1 MTSYILLV
9 AAVILLCLSLN
20 KMSNKLGIPM
30 LLAYILL
37 GMMFG
42 TDGILKI
49 PFDNFMI
56 AEQICTVSLIFIM
69 FYGGFGTNWKQAK
82 PVAGKAVLLST
93 VGVILTAVTTGAF
106 CHFILKMDFWES
118 MLIGSVISSTDAAS
132 VFSILRSK
140 RLNLKNNT
148 ASMLEVESGSNDPC
162 SYMLTVII
170 LTIMSGK
177 LSGSSLVVMIFSQII
192 FGILVGVVVAF
203 AAAFILKKVNF
214 ATDGF
219 DTIFVFSMALVS
231 YAGASMINGNGYLA
245 AYIAG
250 IILGNSPLHHKK
262 SLVHFFDGITGL
274 MQMLIFFLLGLLAYP
289 SQLPKIL
296 PIALAIAVFLTFVAR
311 PISVFAI
318 LTPFRCPVKQQ
329 LLVSWAG
336 LRGAASIVFAIM
348 ATVSP
353 AYTKNDL
360 FHIVIFIVLFSISI
374 QGTLLG
380 LVAKKLDMIDENG
393 NVMKTF
399 SDYSDEMP
407 VEFVKISI
415 KEGHPWENR
424 KIKDLT
430 SLPDL
435 LLVLILRGEERII
448 PNGNTVVLAGDKIVL
463 SALSP
468 EENLGI
474 CLTEIPIEKDSK
486 WIGKPLSKIKLG
498 EEKLVLVL
506 KRNEKVVIPNGNT
519 VIRENDVLVIS
530 QL

>member
-49 PFDNFMI
+49 PFDNFTI

-132 VFSILRSK
+132 VFSILRSR

-170 LTIMSGK
+170 LTIMSGE

-192 FGILVGVVVAF
+192 FGILVGVVVAL

-250 IILGNSPLHHKK
+250 IILGNTPLHHKK

-274 MQMLIFFLLGLLAYP
+274 MQMLIFFLLGLP

-311 PISVFAI
+311 PVSVFAI
-318 LTPFRCPVKQQ
+318 LMPFRCPVKQQ

-415 KEGHPWENR
+415 KAGHPWENR

-486 WIGKPLSKIKLG
+486 WIGKPLSRIKLG

>member
-49 PFDNFMI
+49 PFDNFTI

-132 VFSILRSK
+132 VFSILRSR

-170 LTIMSGK
+170 LTIMSGE

-192 FGILVGVVVAF
+192 FGILVGVVVAL

-250 IILGNSPLHHKK
+250 IILGNTPLHHKK

-311 PISVFAI
+311 PVSVFVI
-318 LTPFRCPVKQQ
+318 LMPFRCPVKQQ

-415 KEGHPWENR
+415 KAGHPWENR
-424 KIKDLT
+424 RIKDLT

-486 WIGKPLSKIKLG
+486 WIGKPLSRIKLG

>member
-49 PFDNFMI
+49 PFDNFTI

-170 LTIMSGK
+170 LTIMSGE

-192 FGILVGVVVAF
+192 FGILVGVVVAL

-250 IILGNSPLHHKK
+250 IILGNTPLHHKK

-311 PISVFAI
+311 SVSVFAI
-318 LTPFRCPVKQQ
+318 LMPFRCPVKQQ

-415 KEGHPWENR
+415 KAGHPWENR
-424 KIKDLT
+424 RIKDLT

-486 WIGKPLSKIKLG
+486 WIGKPLSRIKLG

>member
-49 PFDNFMI
+49 PFDNFTI

-132 VFSILRSK
+132 VFSILRSR

-170 LTIMSGK
+170 LTIMSGE
-177 LSGSSLVVMIFSQII
+177 LSGFSLVVMIFSQIT
-192 FGILVGVVVAF
+192 FGILVGVVVAL

-250 IILGNSPLHHKK
+250 IILGNTPLHHKN
-262 SLVHFFDGITGL
+262 HWCIFDGITGL

-311 PISVFAI
+311 PVSVFAI
-318 LTPFRCPVKQQ
+318 LMPFRCPVKQQ

-415 KEGHPWENR
+415 KAGHPWENR

-486 WIGKPLSKIKLG
+486 WIGKPLSRIKLG

>member
-49 PFDNFMI
+49 PFDNFTI

-106 CHFILKMDFWES
+106 CHFILRMDFWES

-170 LTIMSGK
+170 LTIMRGE

-192 FGILVGVVVAF
+192 FGILVGVVVAL

-250 IILGNSPLHHKK
+250 IILGNTPLHHKK

-311 PISVFAI
+311 PVSIFAI
-318 LTPFRCPVKQQ
+318 LMPFRCPVKQQ

-415 KEGHPWENR
+415 KAGHPWENR
-424 KIKDLT
+424 RIKDLT

-486 WIGKPLSKIKLG
+486 WIGKPLSRIKLG

>member
-49 PFDNFMI
+49 PFDNFTI

-132 VFSILRSK
+132 VFSILRSR

-170 LTIMSGK
+170 LTIMSGE
-177 LSGSSLVVMIFSQII
+177 LSGFSLVVMIFSQIT
-192 FGILVGVVVAF
+192 FGILVGVVVAL

-250 IILGNSPLHHKK
+250 IILGNTPLHHKK

-311 PISVFAI
+311 PVSVFAI
-318 LTPFRCPVKQQ
+318 LMPFRCPVKQQ

-415 KEGHPWENR
+415 KAGHPWENR

-486 WIGKPLSKIKLG
+486 WIGKPLSRIELG

>member
-49 PFDNFMI
+49 PFDNFTI

-132 VFSILRSK
+132 VFSILRSR

-170 LTIMSGK
+170 LTIMSGE

-192 FGILVGVVVAF
+192 FGILVGVVVAL

-250 IILGNSPLHHKK
+250 IILGNTPLHHKK

-311 PISVFAI
+311 PVSVFAI
-318 LTPFRCPVKQQ
+318 LMPFRCPVKQQ

-380 LVAKKLDMIDENG
+380 LVAKKLDMIDERPYFPAG
-393 NVMKTF
+393 FITGTDSKRRGAYHSKWQHGSACRRQDCLKCF
-399 SDYSDEMP
+399 ISGRKSWHLSDRNP
-407 VEFVKISI
+407 
-415 KEGHPWENR
+415 NR
-424 KIKDLT
+424 KRQQVDWKA
-430 SLPDL
+430 
-435 LLVLILRGEERII
+435 II
-448 PNGNTVVLAGDKIVL
+448 QNKTGRREAG
-463 SALSP
+463 S
-468 EENLGI
+468 
-474 CLTEIPIEKDSK
+474 CSK
-486 WIGKPLSKIKLG
+486 A
-498 EEKLVLVL
+498 E
-506 KRNEKVVIPNGNT
+506 
-519 VIRENDVLVIS
+519 
-530 QL
+530 

>member
-49 PFDNFMI
+49 PFDNFTI

-93 VGVILTAVTTGAF
+93 VGVILTAVTTGAI

-170 LTIMSGK
+170 LTIMSGE

-192 FGILVGVVVAF
+192 FGILVGVVVAL

-250 IILGNSPLHHKK
+250 IILGNTPLHHKK

-311 PISVFAI
+311 PVSVFAI
-318 LTPFRCPVKQQ
+318 LMPFRCPVKQQ

-415 KEGHPWENR
+415 KAGHPWENR
-424 KIKDLT
+424 RIKDLT

-486 WIGKPLSKIKLG
+486 WIGKPLSRIKLG

>member
-49 PFDNFMI
+49 PFDNFTI

-132 VFSILRSK
+132 VFSILRSR

-170 LTIMSGK
+170 LTIMSGE
-177 LSGSSLVVMIFSQII
+177 LSGFSLVVMIFSQIT
-192 FGILVGVVVAF
+192 FGILVGVVVAL

-231 YAGASMINGNGYLA
+231 YAGASMILGTGYLA

-250 IILGNSPLHHKK
+250 IILGNTPLHHKK

-311 PISVFAI
+311 PASVFAI
-318 LTPFRCPVKQQ
+318 LMPFRCPVKQQ

-415 KEGHPWENR
+415 KAGHPWENR

-486 WIGKPLSKIKLG
+486 WIGKPLSRIKLG

>member
-49 PFDNFMI
+49 PFDNFTI

-106 CHFILKMDFWES
+106 CHFILKMDFWKS

-132 VFSILRSK
+132 VFSILRSR

-170 LTIMSGK
+170 LTIMSGE

-192 FGILVGVVVAF
+192 FGILVGVVV
-203 AAAFILKKVNF
+203 
-214 ATDGF
+214 
-219 DTIFVFSMALVS
+219 ALVS

-250 IILGNSPLHHKK
+250 IILGNTPLHHKK

-311 PISVFAI
+311 PVSVFAI
-318 LTPFRCPVKQQ
+318 LMPFRCPVKQQ

-415 KEGHPWENR
+415 KAGHPWENR
-424 KIKDLT
+424 KIKDLA

-486 WIGKPLSKIKLG
+486 WIGKPLSRIKLG

>member
-49 PFDNFMI
+49 PFDNFTI

-170 LTIMSGK
+170 LTIMSGE

-192 FGILVGVVVAF
+192 FGILVGVVVAL

-250 IILGNSPLHHKK
+250 IILGNTPLHHKK

-311 PISVFAI
+311 PVSVFAI
-318 LTPFRCPVKQQ
+318 LMPFRCPVKQQ

-415 KEGHPWENR
+415 KAGHPWENR
-424 KIKDLT
+424 RIKDLT

-486 WIGKPLSKIKLG
+486 WIGKPLSRIKLG

>member
-49 PFDNFMI
+49 PFDNFTI

-132 VFSILRSK
+132 VFSILRSR

-170 LTIMSGK
+170 LTIMSGE
-177 LSGSSLVVMIFSQII
+177 LSGSSLVVMIFSQIT
-192 FGILVGVVVAF
+192 FGILVGVVVAL

-250 IILGNSPLHHKK
+250 IILGNTPLHHKK

-311 PISVFAI
+311 PVSVFAI
-318 LTPFRCPVKQQ
+318 LMPFRYPVKQQ

-415 KEGHPWENR
+415 KAGHPWENR

-486 WIGKPLSKIKLG
+486 WIGKPLSRIKLG

>member
-49 PFDNFMI
+49 PFDNFTI

-106 CHFILKMDFWES
+106 CHFILRMDFWES

-170 LTIMSGK
+170 LTIMSGE

-192 FGILVGVVVAF
+192 FGILVGVVVAL
-203 AAAFILKKVNF
+203 AAAFILKKANF

-250 IILGNSPLHHKK
+250 IILGNTPLHHKK

-311 PISVFAI
+311 PVSVFAI
-318 LTPFRCPVKQQ
+318 LMPFRCPVKQQ

-415 KEGHPWENR
+415 KAGHPWENR
-424 KIKDLT
+424 RIKDLT

-486 WIGKPLSKIKLG
+486 WIGKPLSRIKLG

>member
-49 PFDNFMI
+49 PFDNFTI

-106 CHFILKMDFWES
+106 CHFILKMAFWES

-132 VFSILRSK
+132 VFSILRSR

-170 LTIMSGK
+170 LIIMSGE
-177 LSGSSLVVMIFSQII
+177 LSGFSLVVMIFSQIT
-192 FGILVGVVVAF
+192 FGILVGVVVAL

-250 IILGNSPLHHKK
+250 IILGNTPLHHKK

-296 PIALAIAVFLTFVAR
+296 PIALALAVFLTFVAR
-311 PISVFAI
+311 QVSVFAI
-318 LTPFRCPVKQQ
+318 LMPFRCPVKQQ

-415 KEGHPWENR
+415 KAGHPWENR

-486 WIGKPLSKIKLG
+486 WIGKPLSRIKLG

>member
-49 PFDNFMI
+49 PFDNFTI

-132 VFSILRSK
+132 VFSILRSR

-170 LTIMSGK
+170 LTIMSGE

-192 FGILVGVVVAF
+192 FGILVGVVVAL

-250 IILGNSPLHHKK
+250 IILGNTPLHHKK

-311 PISVFAI
+311 PVSVFAI
-318 LTPFRCPVKQQ
+318 LMPFRCPVKQQ

-415 KEGHPWENR
+415 KAGHPWENR

-486 WIGKPLSKIKLG
+486 WIGKPLSRIKLG

-506 KRNEKVVIPNGNT
+506 KRNEMVVMPNGNT

>member
-49 PFDNFMI
+49 PFDNFTI

-118 MLIGSVISSTDAAS
+118 MLVGSVISSTDAAS

-170 LTIMSGK
+170 LTIMSGE

-192 FGILVGVVVAF
+192 FGILVGVVVAL

-250 IILGNSPLHHKK
+250 IILGNTPLHHKK

-311 PISVFAI
+311 PVSVFAI
-318 LTPFRCPVKQQ
+318 LMPFRCPVKQQ

-415 KEGHPWENR
+415 KAGHPWENR
-424 KIKDLT
+424 RIKDLT

-486 WIGKPLSKIKLG
+486 WIGKPLSRIKLG
-498 EEKLVLVL
+498 EGKLVLVL

>member
-49 PFDNFMI
+49 PFDNFTI

-106 CHFILKMDFWES
+106 CHFILRMDFWES

-170 LTIMSGK
+170 LTIMSGE

-192 FGILVGVVVAF
+192 FGILVGVVVAL

-250 IILGNSPLHHKK
+250 IILGNTPLHHKK

-311 PISVFAI
+311 SVSVFAI
-318 LTPFRCPVKQQ
+318 LMPFRCPVKQQ

-415 KEGHPWENR
+415 KAGHPWENR
-424 KIKDLT
+424 RIKDLT

-486 WIGKPLSKIKLG
+486 WIGKPLSRIKLG

>member
-49 PFDNFMI
+49 PFDNFTI

-106 CHFILKMDFWES
+106 CHFILKMAFWES

-132 VFSILRSK
+132 VFSILRSR

-170 LTIMSGK
+170 LTIMSGE

-192 FGILVGVVVAF
+192 FGILVGVVVAL

-250 IILGNSPLHHKK
+250 IILGNTPLHHKK

-311 PISVFAI
+311 PVSVFAI
-318 LTPFRCPVKQQ
+318 LMPFRCPVKQQ
-329 LLVSWAG
+329 LLVSLAG

-415 KEGHPWENR
+415 KAGHPWENR

-486 WIGKPLSKIKLG
+486 WIGKPLSRIKLG

>member
-49 PFDNFMI
+49 PFDNFTI

-106 CHFILKMDFWES
+106 CHFILRMDFWES

-170 LTIMSGK
+170 LTIMSGE

-192 FGILVGVVVAF
+192 FGILVGVVVAL

-250 IILGNSPLHHKK
+250 IILGNTPLHHKK

-311 PISVFAI
+311 PVSVFAI
-318 LTPFRCPVKQQ
+318 LMPFRCPVKQQ

-415 KEGHPWENR
+415 KAGHPWENR
-424 KIKDLT
+424 RIKDLT

-448 PNGNTVVLAGDKIVL
+448 PNGNTVVLARDKIVL

-486 WIGKPLSKIKLG
+486 WIGKPLSRIKLG

>member
-49 PFDNFMI
+49 PFDNFTI

-106 CHFILKMDFWES
+106 CHFILRMDFWES

-170 LTIMSGK
+170 LTIMSGE

-192 FGILVGVVVAF
+192 FGILVGVVVAL

-250 IILGNSPLHHKK
+250 IILGNTPLHHKK
-262 SLVHFFDGITGL
+262 SLVHFFDGNTGL

-311 PISVFAI
+311 PVSVFAI
-318 LTPFRCPVKQQ
+318 LMPFRCPVKQQ

-415 KEGHPWENR
+415 KAGHPWENR

-486 WIGKPLSKIKLG
+486 WIGKPLSRIKLG

>member
-49 PFDNFMI
+49 PFDNFTI

-170 LTIMSGK
+170 LTIMSGE

-192 FGILVGVVVAF
+192 FGILVGVVVAL

-250 IILGNSPLHHKK
+250 IILGNTLLHHKK

-311 PISVFAI
+311 PVSVFAI
-318 LTPFRCPVKQQ
+318 LMPFRCPVKQQ

-415 KEGHPWENR
+415 KAGHPWENR
-424 KIKDLT
+424 RIKDLT

-486 WIGKPLSKIKLG
+486 WIGKPLSRIKLG

>member
-49 PFDNFMI
+49 PFDNFTI

-170 LTIMSGK
+170 LTIMSGE

-192 FGILVGVVVAF
+192 FGILVGVVVAL

-250 IILGNSPLHHKK
+250 IILGNTPLHHKK

-311 PISVFAI
+311 PVSVFAI
-318 LTPFRCPVKQQ
+318 LMPFRCPVKQQ

-415 KEGHPWENR
+415 KAGHPWENR
-424 KIKDLT
+424 RIKDLT

-448 PNGNTVVLAGDKIVL
+448 PNGNTVVFAGDKIVL

-486 WIGKPLSKIKLG
+486 WIGKPLSRIKLG

>member
-49 PFDNFMI
+49 PFDNFTI

-132 VFSILRSK
+132 VFSILRSR

-170 LTIMSGK
+170 LTIMSGE
-177 LSGSSLVVMIFSQII
+177 LSGFSLVVMIFSQIT
-192 FGILVGVVVAF
+192 FGILVGVVVAL

-231 YAGASMINGNGYLA
+231 YAGAAMINGNGYLA

-250 IILGNSPLHHKK
+250 IILGNTPLHHKK

-311 PISVFAI
+311 PVSVFAI
-318 LTPFRCPVKQQ
+318 LMPFRCPVKQQ

-415 KEGHPWENR
+415 KAGHPWENR
-424 KIKDLT
+424 KIKDLA

-486 WIGKPLSKIKLG
+486 WIGKPLSRIKLG

>member
-49 PFDNFMI
+49 PFDNFTI

-69 FYGGFGTNWKQAK
+69 FYGGFGINWKQAK

-132 VFSILRSK
+132 VFSILRSR

-170 LTIMSGK
+170 LTIMSGE

-192 FGILVGVVVAF
+192 FGILVGVVVAL

-250 IILGNSPLHHKK
+250 IILGNTPLHHKK

-311 PISVFAI
+311 PVSVFAI
-318 LTPFRCPVKQQ
+318 LMPFRCPVKQQ

-415 KEGHPWENR
+415 KAGHPWENR

-486 WIGKPLSKIKLG
+486 WIGKPLSRIKLG

>member
-49 PFDNFMI
+49 PFDNFTI

-170 LTIMSGK
+170 LTIMSGE
-177 LSGSSLVVMIFSQII
+177 LSGSSLVIMIFSQII
-192 FGILVGVVVAF
+192 FGILVGVVVAL

-250 IILGNSPLHHKK
+250 IILGNTPLHHKK

-311 PISVFAI
+311 PVSVFAI
-318 LTPFRCPVKQQ
+318 LMPFRCPVKQQ

-380 LVAKKLDMIDENG
+380 LVAKKLAMIDENG

-415 KEGHPWENR
+415 KAGHPWENR

-486 WIGKPLSKIKLG
+486 WIGKPLSRIKLG

>member
-49 PFDNFMI
+49 PFDNFTI

-132 VFSILRSK
+132 VFSILRSR

-170 LTIMSGK
+170 LTVMSGE
-177 LSGSSLVVMIFSQII
+177 LSGFSLVVMIFSQIT
-192 FGILVGVVVAF
+192 FGILVGVVVAL

-250 IILGNSPLHHKK
+250 IILGNTPLHHKK

-311 PISVFAI
+311 PVSVFAI
-318 LTPFRCPVKQQ
+318 LMPFRCPVKQQ

-415 KEGHPWENR
+415 KAGHPWENR

-486 WIGKPLSKIKLG
+486 WIGKPLSRIKLG

>member
-49 PFDNFMI
+49 PFDNFTI

-170 LTIMSGK
+170 LTIMSGE

-192 FGILVGVVVAF
+192 FGILVGVVVAL

-250 IILGNSPLHHKK
+250 IILGNTPLHHKK

-311 PISVFAI
+311 PVSVFAI
-318 LTPFRCPVKQQ
+318 LMPFRCPVKQQ

-424 KIKDLT
+424 RIKDLT

-486 WIGKPLSKIKLG
+486 WIGKPLSRIKLG

>member
-49 PFDNFMI
+49 PFDNFTI

-132 VFSILRSK
+132 VFSILRSR

-192 FGILVGVVVAF
+192 FGILVGVVVAL

-250 IILGNSPLHHKK
+250 IILGNTPLHHKK

-311 PISVFAI
+311 PVSVFAI
-318 LTPFRCPVKQQ
+318 LMPFRCPVKQQ

-415 KEGHPWENR
+415 KAGHPWENR

-486 WIGKPLSKIKLG
+486 WIGKPLSRIKLG

-519 VIRENDVLVIS
+519 MIRENDVLVIS

>member
-49 PFDNFMI
+49 PFDNFTI

-106 CHFILKMDFWES
+106 CHFILRMDFWES

-170 LTIMSGK
+170 LTIMSGE

-192 FGILVGVVVAF
+192 FGILVGVVVAL

-250 IILGNSPLHHKK
+250 IILGNTPLHHKK

-296 PIALAIAVFLTFVAR
+296 PIALVIAVFLTFVAR
-311 PISVFAI
+311 PVSVFAI
-318 LTPFRCPVKQQ
+318 LMPFRCPVKQQ

-415 KEGHPWENR
+415 KAGHPWENR
-424 KIKDLT
+424 RIKDLT

-486 WIGKPLSKIKLG
+486 WIGKPLSRIKLG

>member
-20 KMSNKLGIPM
+20 KMSDKLGIPM

-49 PFDNFMI
+49 PFDNFTI

-132 VFSILRSK
+132 VFSILRSR

-170 LTIMSGK
+170 LTIMSGE

-192 FGILVGVVVAF
+192 FGILVGVVVAL

-250 IILGNSPLHHKK
+250 IILGNTPLHHKK

-311 PISVFAI
+311 PVSVFAI
-318 LTPFRCPVKQQ
+318 LMPFRCPVKQQ

-415 KEGHPWENR
+415 KAGHPWENR

-486 WIGKPLSKIKLG
+486 WIGKPLSRIKLG

>member
-49 PFDNFMI
+49 PFDNFTI

-132 VFSILRSK
+132 VFSILRSR

-170 LTIMSGK
+170 LTIMSGE

-192 FGILVGVVVAF
+192 FGILVGGVVAL

-250 IILGNSPLHHKK
+250 IILGNTPLHHKK

-311 PISVFAI
+311 PVSVFAI
-318 LTPFRCPVKQQ
+318 LMPFRCPVKQQ

-415 KEGHPWENR
+415 KAGHPWENR
-424 KIKDLT
+424 RIKDLT

-448 PNGNTVVLAGDKIVL
+448 PNGSTVVLAGDKIVL

-486 WIGKPLSKIKLG
+486 WIGKPLSRIKLG

>member
-49 PFDNFMI
+49 PFDNFTI

-118 MLIGSVISSTDAAS
+118 MLIGAVISSTDAAS
-132 VFSILRSK
+132 VFSILRSR

-170 LTIMSGK
+170 LTIMSGE

-192 FGILVGVVVAF
+192 FGILVGVVVAL

-250 IILGNSPLHHKK
+250 IILGNTPLHHKK

-311 PISVFAI
+311 PVSVFAI
-318 LTPFRCPVKQQ
+318 LMPFRCPVKQQ

-415 KEGHPWENR
+415 KAGHPWENR

-486 WIGKPLSKIKLG
+486 WIGKPLSRIKLG

>member
-49 PFDNFMI
+49 PFDNFTI

-106 CHFILKMDFWES
+106 CHFILKMDFCES

-132 VFSILRSK
+132 VFSILRSR

-170 LTIMSGK
+170 LTIMSGE
-177 LSGSSLVVMIFSQII
+177 LSGFSLVVMIFSQIT
-192 FGILVGVVVAF
+192 FGILVGVVVAL

-250 IILGNSPLHHKK
+250 IILGNTPLHHKK

-311 PISVFAI
+311 PVSVFAI
-318 LTPFRCPVKQQ
+318 LMPFRCPVKQQ

-415 KEGHPWENR
+415 KAGHPWENR
-424 KIKDLT
+424 RIKDLT

-486 WIGKPLSKIKLG
+486 WIGKPLSRIKLG

>member
-49 PFDNFMI
+49 PFDNFTI
-56 AEQICTVSLIFIM
+56 AEEICTVSLIFIM

-170 LTIMSGK
+170 LTIMSGE
-177 LSGSSLVVMIFSQII
+177 LSGSSLVVMILSQII
-192 FGILVGVVVAF
+192 FGILVGVVVAL

-250 IILGNSPLHHKK
+250 IILGNTPLHHKK

-311 PISVFAI
+311 PVSVFAI
-318 LTPFRCPVKQQ
+318 LMPFRCPVKQQ

-380 LVAKKLDMIDENG
+380 LVAKKLAMIDENG

-415 KEGHPWENR
+415 KAGHPWENR

-486 WIGKPLSKIKLG
+486 WIGKPLSRIKLG

>member
-49 PFDNFMI
+49 PFDNFTI

-106 CHFILKMDFWES
+106 CHFILRMDFWES

-170 LTIMSGK
+170 LTIMSGE

-192 FGILVGVVVAF
+192 FGILVGVVVAL

-250 IILGNSPLHHKK
+250 IILGNTPLHHKK

-311 PISVFAI
+311 PVSVFAI
-318 LTPFRCPVKQQ
+318 LMPFRCPVKQQ

-380 LVAKKLDMIDENG
+380 LVAKKLDMIDKNG

-415 KEGHPWENR
+415 KAGHPWENR
-424 KIKDLT
+424 RIKDLT

-486 WIGKPLSKIKLG
+486 WIGKPLSRIKLG

>member
-49 PFDNFMI
+49 PFDNFTI

-170 LTIMSGK
+170 LTIMSGE

-192 FGILVGVVVAF
+192 FGILVGVVVAL

-231 YAGASMINGNGYLA
+231 YAGATMINGNGYLA

-250 IILGNSPLHHKK
+250 IILGNTPLHHKK

-311 PISVFAI
+311 PVSVFAI
-318 LTPFRCPVKQQ
+318 LMPFRCPVKQQ

-424 KIKDLT
+424 RIKDLT

-486 WIGKPLSKIKLG
+486 WIGKPLSRIKLG

>member
-49 PFDNFMI
+49 PFDNFTI

-118 MLIGSVISSTDAAS
+118 MLIGAVISSTDAAS

-170 LTIMSGK
+170 LTIMSGE
-177 LSGSSLVVMIFSQII
+177 LSGSSLVIMIFSQII
-192 FGILVGVVVAF
+192 FGILVGVVVAL

-250 IILGNSPLHHKK
+250 IILGNTPLHHKK

-311 PISVFAI
+311 PVSIFAI
-318 LTPFRCPVKQQ
+318 LMPFRCPVKQQ

-415 KEGHPWENR
+415 KAGHPWENR
-424 KIKDLT
+424 RIKDLT

-486 WIGKPLSKIKLG
+486 WIGKPLSRIKLG

>member
-49 PFDNFMI
+49 PFDNFTI

-170 LTIMSGK
+170 LTIMSGE

-192 FGILVGVVVAF
+192 FGILVGVVVAL

-231 YAGASMINGNGYLA
+231 YAGATMINGNGYLA

-250 IILGNSPLHHKK
+250 IILGNTPLHHKK

-311 PISVFAI
+311 PVSVFAI
-318 LTPFRCPVKQQ
+318 LMPFRCPVKQQ

-415 KEGHPWENR
+415 KAGHPWENR

-486 WIGKPLSKIKLG
+486 WIGKPLSRIKLG

>member
-49 PFDNFMI
+49 PFDNFTI

-132 VFSILRSK
+132 VFSILRSR

-170 LTIMSGK
+170 LTIMSGE
-177 LSGSSLVVMIFSQII
+177 LSGFSLVVMIFSQIT
-192 FGILVGVVVAF
+192 FGILVGVVVAL

-250 IILGNSPLHHKK
+250 IILGNTPLHHKK

-311 PISVFAI
+311 PVSVFAI
-318 LTPFRCPVKQQ
+318 LMPFRCPVKQQ

-415 KEGHPWENR
+415 KAGHPWENR

-474 CLTEIPIEKDSK
+474 CLTEIPIEKVSK
-486 WIGKPLSKIKLG
+486 WIGKPLSRIKLG